1 MGTSLTKNTT
11 TTTTT
16 KKMASKIPSV
26 WFKVAKSDAAPLI
39 AAVTFAAAMGV
50 GALVRTTLKHED
62 INVFERSRPYKFLR
76 APNPRGKTVH
86 STPLPEPKSTTHVQT
101 HVQQSPNQSPKR
113 GRFANEASLNPSSCK
128 PSMEK
133 K

>member
-1 MGTSLTKNTT
+1 MGTHLQKDSQNFQNN
-11 TTTTT
+11 
-16 KKMASKIPSV
+16 KMASKIPSV

-39 AAVTFAAAMGV
+39 AAVAFAGAMGV
-50 GALVRTTLKHED
+50 GALIRTTLKHED
-62 INVFERSRPYKFLR
+62 IMSLRDHAPTSSSVPPTPEERPFAR
-76 APNPRGKTVH
+76 
-86 STPLPEPKSTTHVQT
+86 TPLPEPKSTTHVQT

>member
-1 MGTSLTKNTT
+1 MWVWEWVGVVTALTFFLWFFFFSR
-11 TTTTT
+11 
-16 KKMASKIPSV
+16 ASKIPSV

-76 APNPRGKTVH
+76 APNPRGKTV
-86 STPLPEPKSTTHVQT
+86 
-101 HVQQSPNQSPKR
+101 QSDT
-113 GRFANEASLNPSSCK
+113 FA
-128 PSMEK
+128 
-133 K
+133 